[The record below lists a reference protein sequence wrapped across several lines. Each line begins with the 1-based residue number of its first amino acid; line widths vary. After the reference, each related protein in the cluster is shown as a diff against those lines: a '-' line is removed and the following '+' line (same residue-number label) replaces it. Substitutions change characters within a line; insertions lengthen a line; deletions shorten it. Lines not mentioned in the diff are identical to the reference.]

1 MDPITILIAT
11 VVIIGG
17 GYVMLHNGLVSARQ
31 KVQEAWSGIDVQLK
45 RRYDL
50 VPNLIN
56 TVKGYAAHE
65 RQTLE
70 SVTNARANAIAVPEG
85 KVAEQAKAEN
95 MLSGTLKSIFALAEN
110 YPDLKANENFLDLQ
124 NQLTETEDQIS
135 SARRI
140 YNGNVTN
147 MNVKVESF
155 PSNLVAKKHGFT
167 KEEFFELDESEKEV
181 VKKTPKVQF

>member
-1 MDPITILIAT
+1 MDPITLLIIA
-11 VVIIGG
+11 VVVIGG
-17 GYVMLHNGLVSARQ
+17 GYVMLYNGLVSARQ

-50 VPNLIN
+50 IPNLIN
-56 TVKGYAAHE
+56 TVKGYASHE

-70 SVTNARANAIAVPEG
+70 SVTQARADAIAVPEG
-85 KVAEQAKAEN
+85 NIAEQAKAEN
-95 MLSGTLKSIFALAEN
+95 ALSGTLKSIFALSEN
-110 YPDLKANENFLDLQ
+110 YPDLKANENFLNLQ
-124 NQLTETEDQIS
+124 NQLSEIEDQIS

-155 PSNLVAKKHGFT
+155 PSNIVAKNHHFK
-167 KEEFFELDESEKEV
+167 KEEFFEMEASEKKAANKAPE
-181 VKKTPKVQF
+181 VQF